1 MLDQFIL
8 DPQKIHVHSV
18 CVFLWS
24 SLITSLHPQIYLGS
38 RMMRMAIQMKTQ
50 QRVITGKLEQWD
62 EHSFGYLSLGKLA
75 ILAITRLSYSLTQI
89 KSGSH
94 ISLFITIMVAFN
106 MLPLSII
113 ISSKSP
119 GCHPGPSFQVLAFF
133 TSSFVPSAFRCCD
146 PHKVDHSKHYPC

>member
-75 ILAITRLSYSLTQI
+75 ILPITRLSYSLTQI

-94 ISLFITIMVAFN
+94 ISLFITIIVAFN

-113 ISSKSP
+113 ISTRSP
-119 GCHPGPSFQVLAFF
+119 GP
-133 TSSFVPSAFRCCD
+133 TFRFWPALHRPLCLG
-146 PHKVDHSKHYPC
+146 HSVAVTHTKLNHSKHYPC